1 MVLLEN
7 SLVTFLAH
15 LPRWILNSIGSIAAA
30 NAVTL
35 ALALTI
41 LALKL
46 RDDRHISPR
55 GPQPLN
61 DKMKS

>member
-7 SLVTFLAH
+7 SLVTFLTD
-15 LPRWILNSIGSIAAA
+15 LPRWILNSIGPIAAA

-35 ALALTI
+35 ALAVAI
-41 LALKL
+41 LILKL
-46 RDDRHISPR
+46 RYDRHIPPR

-61 DKMKS
+61 DKMKP